1 MRELEP
7 GFRDERLINLSK
19 CAIERCQLDLS
30 DAVVLTEAAS
40 GAYIVTP
47 LLAAMA
53 GSPQVLCIA
62 RPSKYGTVDEVA
74 ALLHRV
80 ARMAGVLDRIR
91 ICREKTPEI
100 VGQADIVTNSGHVRP
115 IDAQTVGWM
124 KPSAVVPLMYE
135 SWEYRSADV
144 DVDACLRRGVQVAGT
159 NERHPL
165 IDVFSYLG
173 IMAVKLLI
181 DAGIPVYGCK
191 ILLCCDNSF
200 LPFIE
205 RGLVGAG
212 AIVQVMND
220 LNDSPSTIEA
230 DAILIAM
237 RPKDGPI
244 VGPDQAALIAKRW
257 PNAVVA
263 QFWGDIDRRALAAVG
278 MRDWPLWS
286 PPRGHMGILPSA
298 VGPDPIVRLQAGGL
312 KVGEVLLKLRND
324 ELSVD
329 RSFLDEFL
337 VTCNGDAPAD
347 APQLL
352 TCVNA

>member
-7 GFRDERLINLSK
+7 GFRDERLINLTRS
-19 CAIERCQLDLS
+19 AIERCQLDLS

-53 GSPQVLCIA
+53 GSPQVLCIG

-74 ALLHRV
+74 ARLHRV

-91 ICREKTPEI
+91 ICREKSAEI

-115 IDAQTVGWM
+115 IDAQTVRWM

-135 SWEYRSADV
+135 SWEYRSEDV
-144 DVDACLRRGVQVAGT
+144 DLDACLRRGIQVAGT

-173 IMAVKLLI
+173 IMAVKLLL
-181 DAGIPVYGCK
+181 DAGTPVYGCK

-212 AIVQVMND
+212 AIVQVMNGLHD
-220 LNDSPSTIEA
+220 TANTIDA

-237 RPKDGPI
+237 QPRDYPI
-244 VGPDQAALIAKRW
+244 VGAEQAALIAKRW
-257 PNAVVA
+257 PNAIVA
-263 QFWGDIDRRALAAVG
+263 QMWGDIDRQALSAVG
-278 MRDWPLWS
+278 IRDWPLWS

-312 KVGEVLLKLRND
+312 KVGELLLRLRNG
-324 ELSVD
+324 ESSVD
-329 RSFLDEFL
+329 RSFLDEL
-337 VTCNGDAPAD
+337 VATNNRGACSDRR
-347 APQLL
+347 QLL
-352 TCVNA
+352 NCVTA